1 MRNLLILVLALP
13 LAARAS
19 DPEIKFE
26 KYQLPNGLTVILSED
41 HRLPQVAVD
50 IWYHVGAANQTPG
63 HSGFA
68 HLFEHMMFSGS
79 KHVQPSPIQVLESV
93 GASGLNGTTSFD
105 RTNYFEVVPSN
116 QIAAALWV
124 ESDRMGYLLDT
135 LDEQKLKIQRDV
147 VSNEKRQSYE
157 NRPYGLAGLRLCDLL
172 FPKPHPYYEC
182 VIGDISD
189 VQAASAADVRQF
201 FRTWYGPQN
210 ASLAI
215 VGDFDPA
222 VVKQLVQKY
231 FGPIPRGPDVKQ
243 PDVPQP
249 PIRGMVKETIEDKL
263 AEVPRLILAWKGVR
277 QYTDEEPPG
286 DVLGDVLGAGKTSR
300 LYKAL
305 VFERQLASGV
315 SASDVTL
322 GLGGWFQITITAA
335 QGHTIDEIRPV
346 VAQILSD
353 VRQEGVSAE
362 EVERAKR
369 NIIAN
374 RLRTVERIGGFGGKA
389 DLLNNYEVFV
399 GDPGY
404 LPRDIARYRAVT
416 PQAVQ
421 AFARKFLLPE
431 QHIEL
436 DVVPAAKTA
445 SRMEGG
451 RR

>member
-79 KHVQPSPIQVLESV
+79 KHVQPSPIRVLESV